1 MGLHTK
7 IDEIVGKDGG
17 VEIRFEPVKI
27 NGEDGLTKISNGKI
41 FTGIL
46 IEKNIHPKVGDDIE
60 LEPKF
65 GHYVIKYNGIE
76 IGEAK

>member
-1 MGLHTK
+1 MGLVTK
-7 IDEIVGKDGG
+7 IDKITGTDGG
-17 VEIRFEPVKI
+17 VEIKFEPVDI
-27 NGEDGLTKISNGKI
+27 NGENGLTNVSNGKI

-65 GHYVIKYNGIE
+65 GHFVIKYNGIE